1 VQNLELFAQQ
11 DYLHGLGIAHR
22 DLKPENLLLDA
33 FDQLKI
39 TDFGLATVFRLNGKE
54 RLLDKKCGTLPY
66 VAPEVLLKPYSAQ
79 PADIWSCGII
89 LVAMLAGGTYHLYVF
104 FLHSKFIVY
113 FFRTALGHAIL
124 RLSRVRCLEGQQKHS
139 KPLE

>member
-1 VQNLELFAQQ
+1 M
-11 DYLHGLGIAHR
+11 GIAHR

-33 FDQLKI
+33 FDHLKI

-89 LVAMLAGGTYHLYVF
+89 LVAMLAGGE
-104 FLHSKFIVY
+104 KFYIVN
-113 FFRTALGHAIL
+113 
-124 RLSRVRCLEGQQKHS
+124 
-139 KPLE
+139 